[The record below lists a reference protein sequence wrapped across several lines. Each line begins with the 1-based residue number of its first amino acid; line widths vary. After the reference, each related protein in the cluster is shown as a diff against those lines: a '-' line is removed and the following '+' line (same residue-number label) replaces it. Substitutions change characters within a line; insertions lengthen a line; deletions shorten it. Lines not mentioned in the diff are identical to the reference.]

1 MHIREGNNKVLD
13 KSAIKKGGHFSRGSP
28 FNILNSLNITQQLC
42 NPNNCDNSSMR
53 FKLCVPPGFANLSST
68 VDLSVPGGLAQ
79 LGLLHEQRLLEK
91 DRELAKLQQEIK
103 HNQKQI
109 LVGHK

>member
-1 MHIREGNNKVLD
+1 
-13 KSAIKKGGHFSRGSP
+13 
-28 FNILNSLNITQQLC
+28 
-42 NPNNCDNSSMR
+42 MR